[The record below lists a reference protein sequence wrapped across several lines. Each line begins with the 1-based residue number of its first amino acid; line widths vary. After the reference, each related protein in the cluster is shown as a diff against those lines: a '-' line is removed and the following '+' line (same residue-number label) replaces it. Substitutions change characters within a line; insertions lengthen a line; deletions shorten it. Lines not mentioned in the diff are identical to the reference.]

1 MPHVVFDKRIN
12 LEELFEKFSPIVQKE
27 PCLVKITEMY
37 IDNQKQ
43 KMLLPVVVI
52 DQRHHDFLI
61 EISTTNKK
69 PRCACIQRLI
79 LKKQMVSNLHW
90 DLLHHLLIKPFLD

>member
-1 MPHVVFDKRIN
+1 MPHVVFDNRIN

-52 DQRHHDFLI
+52 DQRHHDFFQIHARVIGRYRHVTAHRTYL
-61 EISTTNKK
+61 TGLYRM
-69 PRCACIQRLI
+69 RCCE
-79 LKKQMVSNLHW
+79 K
-90 DLLHHLLIKPFLD
+90 